1 MNPYLRVAL
10 RAGAVALG
18 AALGSIVTSLP
29 GLVSP
34 DDYIVALNVGYT
46 GFMTYVGLGVFTNL
60 EPTLGVNASKRV
72 VVKAKRRR
80 S

>member
-1 MNPYLRVAL
+1 MNPYLRIAL

-18 AALGSIVTSLP
+18 AGLGSIVTSLP

-34 DDYIVALNVGYT
+34 DDYLIALNVAYT

-60 EPTLGVNASKRV
+60 EPTLGVSG
-72 VVKAKRRR
+72 VKAGNK
-80 S
+80 